1 MIIPFTPLA
10 LSSGNNTD
18 KIVANTIIEINHD
31 FSYVVNCFYFQMK
44 RNQYSL
50 YSVAWYL
57 LVFHG
62 LLMSFIKYPYITVN
76 ICVAPFIMLLIFKKT
91 RKEDKN

>member
-31 FSYVVNCFYFQMK
+31 FSYVVNCLENNIIIATDNIK
-44 RNQYSL
+44 INVALAKLKIDNVSSAIISL
-50 YSVAWYL
+50 
-57 LVFHG
+57 
-62 LLMSFIKYPYITVN
+62 
-76 ICVAPFIMLLIFKKT
+76 
-91 RKEDKN
+91 